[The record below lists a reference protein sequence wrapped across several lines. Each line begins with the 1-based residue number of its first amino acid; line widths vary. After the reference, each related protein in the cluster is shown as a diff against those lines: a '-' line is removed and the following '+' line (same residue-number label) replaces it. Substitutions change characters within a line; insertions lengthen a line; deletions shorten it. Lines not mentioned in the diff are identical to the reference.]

1 MSNSHYNSK
10 RKRSVPVSNS
20 FSGELYKTG
29 QYFSDYDLILTDN
42 STYHQYTFSDGENYL
57 GKPKIKR
64 IIEVKYDATDYVK
77 RQVKNKEL
85 PNAQT
90 LAFASMVSE
99 VNRVRVSDK
108 IQLWFVI
115 QTENDY
121 PYRIFEFDC
130 EINEF
135 KFLKTV
141 ETLVEF
147 TDLLES

>member
-20 FSGELYKTG
+20 FSSELYQTG
-29 QYFSDYDLILTDN
+29 KYFSDYDVIVTDN

-77 RQVKNKEL
+77 RQVKNEEL

-108 IQLWFVI
+108 IELWFVI
-115 QTENDY
+115 QTENSY
-121 PYRIFEFDC
+121 PYHLFEFDC
-130 EINEF
+130 EINKF
-135 KFLKTV
+135 KFLKSV
-141 ETLVEF
+141 ETRVEF
-147 TDLLES
+147 IDLLES